1 MKFHNI
7 LQLLV
12 MFKEIKLMYVIPGV
26 QPLLDFSV
34 FTTQTW
40 LTALAGPADF
50 KGYYKSAT

>member
-1 MKFHNI
+1 
-7 LQLLV
+7 
-12 MFKEIKLMYVIPGV
+12 MYISPGV
-26 QPLLDFSV
+26 QPQLEHSV